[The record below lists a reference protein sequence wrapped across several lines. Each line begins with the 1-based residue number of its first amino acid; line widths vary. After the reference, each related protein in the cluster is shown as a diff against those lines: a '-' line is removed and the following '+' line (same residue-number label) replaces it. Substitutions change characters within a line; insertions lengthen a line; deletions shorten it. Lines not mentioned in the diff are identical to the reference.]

1 MQTSFGFP
9 LKRVERSYKSKEQTY
24 YTEVFDQSKAWHEST
39 NQFHQYQYPIA
50 QEEHLGQFQ
59 VVVRI
64 PFHYLEQQLRC
75 VLLSMHLLF
84 SQ

>member
-1 MQTSFGFP
+1 MTQTQT
-9 LKRVERSYKSKEQTY
+9 KEQTY

-50 QEEHLGQFQ
+50 QEEHLERFQ

-64 PFHYLEQQLRC
+64 LFHYLEQRLQY
-75 VLLSMHLLF
+75 VLLSMHLLS